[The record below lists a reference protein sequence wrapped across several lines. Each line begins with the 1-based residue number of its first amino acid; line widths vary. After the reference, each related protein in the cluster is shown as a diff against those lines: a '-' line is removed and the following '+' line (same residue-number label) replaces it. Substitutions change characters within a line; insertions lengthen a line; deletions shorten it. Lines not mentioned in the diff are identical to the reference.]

1 MKFSRRAGVSP
12 IIAVLLLILIAIAA
26 GVMVYAFV
34 AGWVGSATS
43 STTVAQ
49 GQLSVDYADANAV
62 ADNMT
67 IYIRNVGGV
76 TVNIDSIYVS
86 EAGGGEVPWDIV
98 EDANTYNDYGNSYPS
113 LNVATLSIE
122 PGAVAAIKIDFTTNG
137 LTEGQLYTVKIVADD
152 GTTYVFSVKAH
163 D

>member
-1 MKFSRRAGVSP
+1 MASKRKGVSP

-49 GQLSVDYADANAV
+49 GQLSVDFADANATAGNITV
-62 ADNMT
+62 
-67 IYIRNVGGV
+67 YIRNVGGV
-76 TVNIDSIYVS
+76 TVNIDGIYVS
-86 EAGGGEVPWDIV
+86 VAGGSELPWNNVTNASGTGFYAKD
-98 EDANTYNDYGNSYPS
+98 TYPS
-113 LNVATLSIE
+113 TFGNLTITPGQVVPIIIHYNANVLS
-122 PGAVAAIKIDFTTNG
+122 
-137 LTEGQLYTVKIVADD
+137 EGQLYTVKLVAKD

>member
-1 MKFSRRAGVSP
+1 MASRRRGVSP

-49 GQLSVDYADANAV
+49 GQLSVDYAFANATSE
-62 ADNMT
+62 NMT
-67 IYIRNVGGV
+67 VYIRNVGGV
-76 TVNIDSIYVS
+76 NVNIDSIYVS
-86 EAGGGEVPWDIV
+86 EAGGGEVPWDFVNDTTGTIV
-98 EDANTYNDYGNSYPS
+98 YGNSYP
-113 LNVATLSIE
+113 
-122 PGAVAAIKIDFTTNG
+122 KIDVNTLTIQPGSVVAIVIDFSTSG
-137 LTEGQLYTVKIVADD
+137 LNEGQLYTIKIVADD